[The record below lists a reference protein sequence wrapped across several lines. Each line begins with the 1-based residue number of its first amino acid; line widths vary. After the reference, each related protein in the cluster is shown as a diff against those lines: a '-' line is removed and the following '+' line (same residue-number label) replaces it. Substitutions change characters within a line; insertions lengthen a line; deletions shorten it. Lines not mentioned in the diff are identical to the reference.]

1 MKVTIR
7 DVANL
12 AEVDKATVSRVLHG
26 DPRISERTRVK
37 VMESVRALDY
47 RPDINARNLSM
58 KSSRLIGIVMRDLGV
73 PWLGGFLSGIE
84 RTLAN
89 SEYEMLVKS
98 TDGIAARAKNALF
111 RLNGRR
117 AEGIIWCDAE
127 TFTDDIF
134 IPVICFG
141 FSSPAAYSVTT
152 DDTASP
158 TFETGAFA
166 ARMMLNIIAGK
177 PLPGHE
183 IRVVNTQ
190 D

>member
-47 RPDINARNLSM
+47 RPDINARNLST

-117 AEGIIWCDAE
+117 AEGIIQYFAA
-127 TFTDDIF
+127 IF
-134 IPVICFG
+134 FRLFFEPRKQLF
-141 FSSPAAYSVTT
+141 FSS
-152 DDTASP
+152 ASIVP
-158 TFETGAFA
+158 S
-166 ARMMLNIIAGK
+166 I
-177 PLPGHE
+177 
-183 IRVVNTQ
+183 
-190 D
+190 